1 MAVTQDSP
9 TGEPEDI
16 RLPENA
22 FRELKPGETY
32 QPVIPASQD
41 APEVTTRSIVQIF
54 RVALLGAILGVLL
67 LAPFRGYFVRDLHG
81 KMPFPEAHATT
92 EILVAGKRGGRS
104 AIVLTYSALGAAA
117 FDFLSSTM
125 HTWSDT

>member
-32 QPVIPASQD
+32 QPVVPASQD
-41 APEVTTRSIVQIF
+41 VPEVTTRSIVQ
-54 RVALLGAILGVLL
+54 VEN
-67 LAPFRGYFVRDLHG
+67 LAWL
-81 KMPFPEAHATT
+81 K
-92 EILVAGKRGGRS
+92 
-104 AIVLTYSALGAAA
+104 
-117 FDFLSSTM
+117 
-125 HTWSDT
+125 